1 MESKSAGSRRGT
13 RFGSIIIGRRV
24 MRARWSSTQGWVKGI
39 AVVVAVLAVGAV
51 IGFLTF
57 NPRSAEIE
65 SAAVVSADEGG
76 RRRSVDAYAARY
88 AGLAEHYAA
97 GDLRSERSRS
107 AYASRYAGMAEH
119 YAGRVASSERAVSA
133 LAARYAGLAQHH
145 ASGSEVS
152 RRSIRA
158 YGARCT
164 GIAEHY
170 TGKSHSSR
178 RGMAAYAIRCA
189 GMAEHYLTTGK

>member
-1 MESKSAGSRRGT
+1 MKGKSASSTRNT

-39 AVVVAVLAVGAV
+39 AVVIAVLAVGAV

-57 NPRSAEIE
+57 DPRSAEIE
-65 SAAVVSADEGG
+65 SVAVVSADEVGA
-76 RRRSVDAYAARY
+76 RRSIDAYAARY

-97 GDLRSERSRS
+97 GDLRSERSRR
-107 AYASRYAGMAEH
+107 AY
-119 YAGRVASSERAVSA
+119 
-133 LAARYAGLAQHH
+133 AARYAGLAQHH
-145 ASGSEVS
+145 ASASEAA

-158 YGARCT
+158 YGARYT

-170 TGKSHSSR
+170 TGKRHSSQ
-178 RGMAAYAIRCA
+178 RGMDAYAARCA
-189 GMAEHYLTTGK
+189 GMAERYLAPGK